1 MLSTSLRVFVKF
13 AYKMLLMRYLEKEFK
28 LKSGLDIRLSEAQQS
43 ENNNSRLKLQKQYF
57 VFFPE
62 NTP

>member
-1 MLSTSLRVFVKF
+1 
-13 AYKMLLMRYLEKEFK
+13 MRYLEKEFK